1 MVTEMQASLVKSILF
16 CRLDFGNMKMFYIII
31 KLNYKTKFKKQS
43 LRVENKRKQ
52 INLTVYWAGGISKE
66 RGTPP
71 SGF

>member
-1 MVTEMQASLVKSILF
+1 MVTGMKASLVKSILF
-16 CRLDFGNMKMFYIII
+16 CRFDFGTMIIII

-43 LRVENKRKQ
+43 LRIENKRKQ

-71 SGF
+71 SDF